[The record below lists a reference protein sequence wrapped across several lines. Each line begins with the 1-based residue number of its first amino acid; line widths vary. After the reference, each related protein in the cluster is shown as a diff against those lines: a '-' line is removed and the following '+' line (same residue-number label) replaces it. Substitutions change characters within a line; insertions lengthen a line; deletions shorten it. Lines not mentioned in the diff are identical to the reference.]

1 MEKLLE
7 YKKLIR
13 LENKVKTQLAE
24 ASDNDKKE
32 LEAQLQDIAELM
44 VKLEKESETV
54 QQFIREHN
62 KAEDKDDTGTS
73 KPLPEDV
80 NNEEAALQTATPQTI
95 SPSKKTV
102 QKNQKES
109 SDSNAFMNLL
119 CVLLVFALALGA
131 LGVYN
136 SHHKA
141 EEEKKAKIEKEKQER
156 ELYFSP
162 EQKEK
167 RRIADSITRA
177 EKHRTDSIKLAVRK
191 EKLAH
196 SIKIT
201 SCRLSSP
208 NSAGG
213 CDLYLAFT
221 NKSDKTIKYLR
232 FECHMINAVGDM
244 VKCEARQRYSFGG
257 KYTGPLKPGRN
268 SGSRY
273 WDCLIY
279 NHSAKKVILDKI
291 EIIYMDGSEFT
302 IHGNEIKYV
311 E

>member
-62 KAEDKDDTGTS
+62 KAEDKDDTDTS
-73 KPLPEDV
+73 KRLT
-80 NNEEAALQTATPQTI
+80 EEADSVGTVPQVTTSHQTT
-95 SPSKKTV
+95 PSKQIV
-102 QKNQKES
+102 QKNNNNS
-109 SDSNAFMNLL
+109 FDSKAFINLL
-119 CVLLVFALALGA
+119 CILLVIALAM
-131 LGVYN
+131 GVIGFYA
-136 SHHKA
+136 HL
-141 EEEKKAKIEKEKQER
+141 KAKQEKAIQEKVKQER

-162 EQKEK
+162 EQMEK

-177 EKHRTDSIKLAVRK
+177 EKHRTDSIISAGRI
-191 EKLAH
+191 EKLSH
-196 SIKIT
+196 TIKIT
-201 SCRLSSP
+201 ECRLSSP

-244 VKCEARQRYSFGG
+244 VECEARQRYSFGG